1 MGDHLPRGGLAVYS
15 LEFMLHTL
23 TAVAAISAAVL
34 ASLYLILPR
43 VARYAA
49 RPRYSRKG

>member
-1 MGDHLPRGGLAVYS
+1 MYS

-23 TAVAAISAAVL
+23 ATVAAVSAAIL